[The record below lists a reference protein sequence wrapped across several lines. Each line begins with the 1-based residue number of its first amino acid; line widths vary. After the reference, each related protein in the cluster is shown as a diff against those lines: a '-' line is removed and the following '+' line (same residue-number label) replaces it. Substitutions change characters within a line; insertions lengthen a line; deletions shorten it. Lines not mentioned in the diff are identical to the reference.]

1 VTNHLAPLTERVWT
15 DELGRH
21 PGQRVELKG
30 WLHRLRRLAD
40 VSFLIVRDA
49 HGTAQVVIQDAE
61 LVERMAALNHESV
74 LSVSGQVVAERQA
87 PGGVEIHDPA
97 VTVIAEA
104 DEAPPFDLYRPVI
117 KAQLPTILDNA
128 PVALRHPRRRA
139 YFAMQAATMSG
150 FRSSL
155 RTLGFTEIQTP
166 KIVAA
171 ATESGATTFALDYF
185 GRPAYLAQS
194 PQFYKQI
201 MVGIFERVFEVGP
214 VFRAEPHD
222 TARHINEY
230 VSLDAEMGFI
240 EDQFTVMAVLSRA
253 ISGMAQALQEE
264 AGAALQL
271 LGITVPPVPEQIPDI
286 HFLDAQ
292 AMITAATGEDLTHEP
307 DLSPANERWLG
318 EWAQRE
324 HGSDFLFV
332 RGFPMSKRPFYT
344 HPDPLR
350 PGFAAGFDLLFR
362 GMELVTGGQRLHRYQ
377 DYVDEIRRRGDDPE
391 RYADYLMA
399 FKHGMPPHGGFAI
412 GLERWIGQLVDAPN
426 IRETTLF
433 PRDINRIS
441 P

>member
-1 VTNHLAPLTERVWT
+1 MIPHLTDRVWT
-15 DELGRH
+15 DELSRRAGE
-21 PGQRVELKG
+21 RVQLKG
-30 WLHRLRRLAD
+30 WLHRLRRLAE
-40 VSFLIVRDA
+40 VSFLILRDA
-49 HGTAQVVIQDAE
+49 HGTAQVVVQDPD
-61 LVERMAALNHESV
+61 LVERLARLHHESV
-74 LSVSGQVVAERQA
+74 LAVAGVVVAEPQA
-87 PGGVEIHDPA
+87 PAGVEIHDPA
-97 VTVIAEA
+97 VTVISPA

-117 KAQLPTILDNA
+117 KAQLPTILDSA

-139 YFAMQAATMSG
+139 YFALQAASMAG
-150 FRSSL
+150 YRHSL
-155 RTLGFTEIQTP
+155 EKLGFIEIQTP
-166 KIVAA
+166 KIVAS

-194 PQFYKQI
+194 PQFYKQV
-201 MVGIFERVFEVGP
+201 MVGVFERVFEVGP

-240 EDQFTVMAVLSRA
+240 ENEFTVMAVLTRA
-253 ISGMAQALQEE
+253 IAGMLDGMEKQA
-264 AGAALQL
+264 ASAVSL
-271 LGITVPPVPEQIPDI
+271 LGLELPRVPEVIPDV

-292 AMITAATGEDLTHEP
+292 AMITAATGEDLSDEP

-318 EWAQRE
+318 EWAKRE
-324 HGSDFLFV
+324 HGADFLFV

-344 HPDPLR
+344 HPDPER

-377 DYVDEIRRRGDDPE
+377 DYVDALVARGEDPE
-391 RYADYLMA
+391 NYAGYLMA

-412 GLERWIGQLVDAPN
+412 GLERWIAQLVGAAN
-426 IRETTLF
+426 VRETTLF
-433 PRDINRIS
+433 PRDINRLS

>member
-1 VTNHLAPLTERVWT
+1 MISHLTGRVWT
-15 DELGRH
+15 DDLSD
-21 PGQRVELKG
+21 RVGERVQLKG
-30 WLHRLRRLAD
+30 WLHRLRRLAG
-40 VSFLIVRDA
+40 VSFLILRDA
-49 HGTAQVVIQDAE
+49 RGTAQVVVQDPE
-61 LVERMAALNHESV
+61 LVERLARLQNESV
-74 LSVSGQVVAERQA
+74 IGVAGVVVAEPQA

-97 VTVIAEA
+97 VTVISEA

-139 YFAMQAATMSG
+139 YFAIQAASMAG
-150 FRSSL
+150 FRSGL
-155 RTLGFTEIQTP
+155 HDLGFTEIQTP
-166 KIVAA
+166 KIVGS

-185 GRPAYLAQS
+185 GKTAYLAQS
-194 PQFYKQI
+194 PQFYKQV
-201 MVGIFERVFEVGP
+201 MVGVFERVYEVGP

-230 VSLDAEMGFI
+230 VSLDAEVGFI
-240 EDQFTVMAVLSRA
+240 ENEYTVMAVLTDTIASMLAAVERDA
-253 ISGMAQALQEE
+253 
-264 AGAALQL
+264 AGALAL
-271 LGITVPPVPEQIPDI
+271 LGLELPKVPQPIPDV

-292 AMITAATGEDLTHEP
+292 AMITAATGEDLSNEP

-318 EWAQRE
+318 EWAKRE
-324 HGSDFLFV
+324 HGSGFLFV

-344 HPDPLR
+344 HPDPER

-377 DYVDEIRRRGDDPE
+377 DYVDALVGRGEDPE
-391 RYADYLMA
+391 NYAAYLMA

-412 GLERWIGQLVDAPN
+412 GLERWVAQLVDAPN
-426 IRETTLF
+426 VRETTLF
-433 PRDINRIS
+433 PRDLNRLS

>member
-1 VTNHLAPLTERVWT
+1 MIPHLTDRVWT
-15 DELGRH
+15 DDLAA
-21 PGQRVELKG
+21 RVGERVHLQG
-30 WLHRLRRLAD
+30 WLHRLRRLAG
-40 VSFLIVRDA
+40 VSFLILRDA
-49 HGTAQVVIQDAE
+49 HGTAQVVIQDPE
-61 LVERMAALNHESV
+61 LVGRLAGLEHELV
-74 LSVSGQVVAERQA
+74 IGVEGVVSAEAQA
-87 PGGVEIHDPA
+87 PGGVELHDPA
-97 VTVIAEA
+97 VTVISAA
-104 DEAPPFDLYRPVI
+104 DQAPPFDLYRPVI

-139 YFAMQAATMSG
+139 YFAIQAASMSG
-150 FRSSL
+150 FRSGL
-155 RTLGFTEIQTP
+155 RELGFTEIQTP
-166 KIVAA
+166 KIVGS

-185 GRPAYLAQS
+185 GKTAYLAQS

-201 MVGIFERVFEVGP
+201 MVGVFERVFEVGP

-230 VSLDAEMGFI
+230 VSLDAEVGFI
-240 EDQFTVMAVLSRA
+240 ENEFTVMAVLTDVIAAMVAGVEREA
-253 ISGMAQALQEE
+253 
-264 AGAALQL
+264 AGALAV
-271 LGITVPPVPEQIPDI
+271 LGLELPRVPRPIPDV

-292 AMITAATGEDLTHEP
+292 TMITAATGEDLSNEP

-344 HPDPLR
+344 HPDPER

-377 DYVDEIRRRGDDPE
+377 DYVDALVNRGEDPE
-391 RYADYLMA
+391 NYAAYLMA

-412 GLERWIGQLVDAPN
+412 GLERWVAQLVDAPN
-426 IRETTLF
+426 VRETTLF
-433 PRDINRIS
+433 PRDLNRLA